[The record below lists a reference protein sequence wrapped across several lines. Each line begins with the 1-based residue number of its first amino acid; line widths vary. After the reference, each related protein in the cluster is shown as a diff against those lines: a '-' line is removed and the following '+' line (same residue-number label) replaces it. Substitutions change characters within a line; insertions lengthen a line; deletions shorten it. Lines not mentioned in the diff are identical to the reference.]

1 MLFKRSR
8 KNENVIHIDNDA
20 TFCDKLSED
29 VIHHCLEGGGTIGQ
43 TEKHHQ
49 GFEQSLIGNE
59 SGLPFIAF
67 LNPYVVITPSNIQ
80 LCEILGPFEFVDQ
93 FGDEW

>member
-1 MLFKRSR
+1 MLFKCSR
-8 KNENVIHIDNDA
+8 ENENVIHIDDNT
-20 TFCDKLSED
+20 TFSDKLSEN
-29 VIHHCLEGGGTIGQ
+29 VVHHRLESGWTIGQ

-67 LNPYVVITPSNIQ
+67 LNPHVVVTPSNIQ
-80 LCEILGPFEFVDQ
+80 LCEVFSPFEFVDQ